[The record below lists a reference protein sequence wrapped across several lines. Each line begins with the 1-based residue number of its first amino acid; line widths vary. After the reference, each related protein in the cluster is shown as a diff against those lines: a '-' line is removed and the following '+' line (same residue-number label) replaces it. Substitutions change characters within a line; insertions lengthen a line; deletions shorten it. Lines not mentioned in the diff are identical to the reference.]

1 MGGGWMRR
9 RSKRKRFRGELWG
22 EGEELGNPAAEGMEI
37 DAGGGAR
44 EVVAG
49 MQFDVGLFEERY
61 P

>member
-1 MGGGWMRR
+1 VRR
-9 RSKRKRFRGELWG
+9 GRKRKRFRGELWG